1 MKKTAIF
8 ILLVMLTLVFI
19 SCNQNTK
26 ALEEVAGFFD
36 PPATMIATVKS
47 NSTTAK
53 MNVEIFDP
61 ESEVVMRTVFSEP
74 ETLKG
79 LVVERRKDGKLIAGY
94 KGIKTELD
102 QNALKF
108 IAATHDILREVSQN
122 LGEFGKMSDSSD
134 ERFGKAVISVND
146 GEIAVFYDLE
156 TNKPVRIDSNL
167 FDLPLRIDII
177 KITPGTGNPN
187 TNTSRPA
194 ESMPH
199 TSAPHTSAPHHTSTT
214 SR

>member
-8 ILLVMLTLVFI
+8 ILLVMLTLVLV
-19 SCNQNTK
+19 SCGKQTK
-26 ALEEVAGFFD
+26 VLDEVAGFFN
-36 PPATMIATVKS
+36 PPATMTATVKS

-61 ESEVVMRTVFSEP
+61 ESDVVMRTTFSEP

-108 IAATHDILREVSQN
+108 IAATHDILREVSLN
-122 LGEFGKMSDSSD
+122 LGEYGKLADSPD
-134 ERFGKAVISVND
+134 ERYGKAVISVNE
-146 GEIAVFYDLE
+146 GEISVFYDLE
-156 TNKPVRIDSNL
+156 TNKPMRIDSNL

-177 KITPGTGNPN
+177 KLTPGTGNPG
-187 TNTSRPA
+187 TSMPNTSKPA
-194 ESMPH
+194 ESLPN
-199 TSAPHTSAPHHTSTT
+199 TSVPHHTSTV
-214 SR
+214 S